1 MEENF
6 LEGKMYTNVAYLHDF
21 FDEIVDD
28 SKDLLVTSCGYY
40 RLEKLPIIATERPKG
55 RKDFQLLFIAKGKG
69 HFVINGKKEIVS
81 EGNMILFR
89 PDESQMYYYYGKDKT
104 EVYWIHFTGK
114 NVEDLLNQYD
124 FPNNKNVFFAGFSS
138 DYEYFYT
145 KIIQEL
151 QLERKNYTDMISL
164 FFKQLLIVV
173 NRFLIEEKKSNTEI
187 QNKVEKATHY
197 FNEHYN
203 EEINIDDFAASI
215 NMSTCYFIRCFRQIV
230 RVSPLQYILSLRMS
244 NAKNLLGNTT
254 YNINEIAQIV
264 GYENQLYF
272 SRLFRKNVGVSP
284 SEYRKQNWNN

>member
-1 MEENF
+1 M
-6 LEGKMYTNVAYLHDF
+6 
-21 FDEIVDD
+21 
-28 SKDLLVTSCGYY
+28 
-40 RLEKLPIIATERPKG
+40 
-55 RKDFQLLFIAKGKG
+55 
-69 HFVINGKKEIVS
+69 
-81 EGNMILFR
+81 FR

-187 QNKVEKATHY
+187 QNKIEKATHY

>member
-1 MEENF
+1 
-6 LEGKMYTNVAYLHDF
+6 MYTNVAYLHDF

-81 EGNMILFR
+81 EGNMFLFR
-89 PDESQMYYYYGKDKT
+89 PNESQMYYYYGKDKT

-114 NVEDLLNQYD
+114 NVEGLLNQYN
-124 FPNNKNVFFAGFSS
+124 FPNNKNVFFVSFSS

-164 FFKQLLIVV
+164 FFKQLLIAV

>member
-1 MEENF
+1 M
-6 LEGKMYTNVAYLHDF
+6 
-21 FDEIVDD
+21 
-28 SKDLLVTSCGYY
+28 
-40 RLEKLPIIATERPKG
+40 
-55 RKDFQLLFIAKGKG
+55 
-69 HFVINGKKEIVS
+69 
-81 EGNMILFR
+81 
-89 PDESQMYYYYGKDKT
+89 
-104 EVYWIHFTGK
+104 
-114 NVEDLLNQYD
+114 EDLLNQYD

-187 QNKVEKATHY
+187 QNKIEKATHY

>member
-1 MEENF
+1 
-6 LEGKMYTNVAYLHDF
+6 MYTNVAYLHDF

-89 PDESQMYYYYGKDKT
+89 TDESQMYYYYGKDKT

-164 FFKQLLIVV
+164 FFKQLLIAV

-203 EEINIDDFAASI
+203 EEINIDDFAASM

>member
-1 MEENF
+1 
-6 LEGKMYTNVAYLHDF
+6 MYTNVAYLHDF

-124 FPNNKNVFFAGFSS
+124 FPNNKNVS
-138 DYEYFYT
+138 
-145 KIIQEL
+145 L
-151 QLERKNYTDMISL
+151 IS
-164 FFKQLLIVV
+164 
-173 NRFLIEEKKSNTEI
+173 
-187 QNKVEKATHY
+187 
-197 FNEHYN
+197 
-203 EEINIDDFAASI
+203 
-215 NMSTCYFIRCFRQIV
+215 
-230 RVSPLQYILSLRMS
+230 
-244 NAKNLLGNTT
+244 
-254 YNINEIAQIV
+254 
-264 GYENQLYF
+264 
-272 SRLFRKNVGVSP
+272 
-284 SEYRKQNWNN
+284 